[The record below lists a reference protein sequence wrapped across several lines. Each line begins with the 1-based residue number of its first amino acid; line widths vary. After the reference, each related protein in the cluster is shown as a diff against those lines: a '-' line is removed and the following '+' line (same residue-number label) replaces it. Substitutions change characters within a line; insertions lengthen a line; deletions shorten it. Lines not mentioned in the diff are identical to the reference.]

1 MLILNHVYASYTKKG
16 DMVLKDISLKLPEGE
31 IGVLLGP
38 NGAGKSTLFQTLLGT
53 LKCKSGEIILDGLC
67 IKDAD
72 GKRWAKKVAYVPQR
86 IVSSGLSVGETV
98 LLGRMP
104 YFGFSPSPKDRQET
118 ERVLKELG
126 LLALRNKPTN
136 QLSGGELQKVAIG
149 MALNQEPSLLLFD
162 EPTSNLDVSN
172 SVLFANLCK
181 SLSKEKNISILIA
194 LHDLN
199 MALDLGD
206 RFYFLKDGTVQAE
219 GDASSFNEKNIR
231 DTFGVDVSI
240 SVSGGDKHIHY
251 HHKKELDH
259 ED

>member
-1 MLILNHVYASYTKKG
+1 MLILNHVSASYSKKG
-16 DMVLKDISLKLPEGE
+16 TSILKDISLQLPDGQ

-38 NGAGKSTLFQTLLGT
+38 NGAGKSTLFQVLLGT
-53 LKCKSGEIILDGLC
+53 LKPQGGEILLDGLLQ
-67 IKDAD
+67 KDAK
-72 GKRWAKKVAYVPQR
+72 GKEWAKRVAYVPQR
-86 IVSSGLSVGETV
+86 IVPSGLSVEETV

-104 YFGFSPSPKDRQET
+104 YFGFAPSKNEVEQTR
-118 ERVLKELG
+118 RVLAELG
-126 LLALRNKPTN
+126 LNELKDKPTN

-181 SLSKEKNISILIA
+181 NLSKEKGISMLIA

-206 RFYFLKDGTVQAE
+206 RFYFLKSGKLLSE
-219 GDASSFNEKNIR
+219 GDESSFNEENIR
-231 DTFGVDVSI
+231 QTFNVDVSI

-251 HHKKELDH
+251 HHNKENSD
-259 ED
+259 EN

>member
-1 MLILNHVYASYTKKG
+1 MLILNNVSASYAKKG
-16 DMVLKDISLKLPEGE
+16 DLILHDVSFKLPEGQ

-38 NGAGKSTLFQTLLGT
+38 NGAGKSTLFQTLLGS
-53 LKCKSGEIILDGLC
+53 LKCRSGEILLDGLAQ
-67 IKDAD
+67 KDAK
-72 GKRWAKKVAYVPQR
+72 GKQWSQKVAYVPQR
-86 IVSSGLSVGETV
+86 IVSSGLSVEETV
-98 LLGRMP
+98 LLGKMP
-104 YFGFSPSPKDRQET
+104 YFGFSPSPKEIEAT
-118 ERVLKELG
+118 EKVLDELG
-126 LLALRNKPTN
+126 LLPLKDKPTN

-149 MALNQEPSLLLFD
+149 MALNQQPSLLLFD

-181 SLSKEKNISILIA
+181 TLSQKKGISILIA

-206 RFYFLKDGTVQAE
+206 RFYFLKEGRLLVE
-219 GDASSFNEKNIR
+219 GDASSFNETNIR

-251 HHKKELDH
+251 HHNKENHH
-259 ED
+259 EN

>member
-1 MLILNHVYASYTKKG
+1 MLILNHVNASYSKKG
-16 DMVLKDISLKLPEGE
+16 TPVLKDISFKLPEGQ

-38 NGAGKSTLFQTLLGT
+38 NGAGKSTLFQVLLGS
-53 LKCKSGEIILDGLC
+53 LKPQGGEILLDGLLQ
-67 IKDAD
+67 KDAK
-72 GKRWAKKVAYVPQR
+72 GREWAKRVAYVPQR
-86 IVSSGLSVGETV
+86 IVSSGLSVEETI
-98 LLGRMP
+98 LLGKMP
-104 YFGFSPSPKDRQET
+104 YFGFSPSKNEMESTR
-118 ERVLKELG
+118 RVLDELG
-126 LLALRNKPTN
+126 LMELKDKPTN

-181 SLSKEKNISILIA
+181 TLSKQKGISILIA

-206 RFYFLKDGTVQAE
+206 RFYFLKGGELLSE
-219 GDASSFNEKNIR
+219 GGEASFNEENIR
-231 DTFGVDVSI
+231 KTFGVDVSI

-251 HHKKELDH
+251 HHNKENSD
-259 ED
+259 EN